1 MIKQLFLATTNANK
15 LEEFQNILGQKYD
28 VKTLLDIKQF
38 LGTEIED
45 IEETGATFIENALI
59 KARTLSKLLQK
70 PVLGDDSGLEILTL
84 D

>member
-38 LGTEIED
+38 LGTENWRHWRNRSD
-45 IEETGATFIENALI
+45 IYWKCFN
-59 KARTLSKLLQK
+59 
-70 PVLGDDSGLEILTL
+70 
-84 D
+84 